1 MSPLTFSSRLR
12 LALAL
17 LIPGLLV
24 LWLVAVPGML
34 TASSYLVV
42 AGVTIALAGI
52 GLITYRNAQPTSSI
66 AHVLY
71 EADIAAPAASAARR
85 PSMQEPKA

>member
-66 AHVLY
+66 AHVLH
-71 EADIAAPAASAARR
+71 EADIAAPAASAVRG